1 MTNLKVLVRR
11 YHDLSEGVPTEA
23 LAQIST
29 LKSVHGAP
37 ISGKRYVEGL
47 VEVQARGKEMI
58 VVLDRCA
65 QEPSHIVNL
74 DAVFSNQKYYRVNDR
89 IAKIYI
95 WQILNAVHA
104 IHSCMY
110 VHRNINMKNIITV
123 QHNMPGSINII
134 LTNFEKSA

>member
-1 MTNLKVLVRR
+1 MRR

-23 LAQIST
+23 LAQISA
-29 LKSVHGAP
+29 LKAVHGAP
-37 ISGKRYVEGL
+37 STIGKRYVEGL

-58 VVLDRCA
+58 VVLDRRGA
-65 QEPSHIVNL
+65 QEQPSHEVSL
-74 DAVFSNQKYYRVNDR
+74 EAVFSNQKYYRVNDR

-110 VHRNINMKNIITV
+110 VHRNINIKNIITV